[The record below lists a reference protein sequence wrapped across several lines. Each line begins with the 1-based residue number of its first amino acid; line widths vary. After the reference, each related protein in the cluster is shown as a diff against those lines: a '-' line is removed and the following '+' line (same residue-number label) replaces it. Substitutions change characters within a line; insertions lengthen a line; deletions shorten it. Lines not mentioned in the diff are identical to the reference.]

1 MNTHIMQHAATRY
14 ILLVEDDPI
23 FQLLHQKLIQK
34 LQWNVELLAAKNGQE
49 ALDLL
54 DKVGTSDMRAL
65 VLLDINMPICDGWQ
79 FLDQLDTKLYKE
91 TVQVVVVS
99 SSTDQVD
106 RQNASK
112 YKNVIDYL
120 VKPIKTADLEIIWN
134 EPSFQ
139 DFWK

>member
-120 VKPIKTADLEIIWN
+120 VKPIKTDDLEIIWN

>member
-1 MNTHIMQHAATRY
+1 MQHAATRY

>member
-1 MNTHIMQHAATRY
+1 MNTKIMQHAATRY